1 MAMKAADSADPKQYL
16 PKLAA
21 TNYQGATGHITFDA
35 QGNRQRSAVTI
46 YQVKQ
51 GKWEVIGVVGGE
63 NTAQADAPTAGKAAG
78 AQ

>member
-1 MAMKAADSADPKQYL
+1 MKAADSADPKNTC

-51 GKWEVIGVVGGE
+51 GK
-63 NTAQADAPTAGKAAG
+63 
-78 AQ
+78 